1 MLQLLVAL
9 LLLVL
14 PAAAQESV
22 PCRSCE
28 SRGAIDC
35 SKHGKLLPKEQVSR
49 FCSVVAECKSCGGAL
64 AVDCRSCRNTK
75 AETELDRRKAMSAEL
90 LAARRKAIDEVTRN
104 VPLMHLACEHLDLC
118 FSIKPHVIGKEKF
131 DTHALM
137 HLYGERIEGLRADF
151 VKLLELKPEEL
162 TGRLE
167 VYMFRDQQD
176 QSVIGP
182 KVTGIGTSGSTG
194 VKLMGVECVYSM
206 WQDPRS
212 MTDDEALHRN
222 LVHNLTHLLLSNM
235 TPSQWIGNRKHGWV
249 DEGLAHWFEDR
260 VTGRCTN
267 FCFEEVLV
275 APGTGYKNGKW
286 RPAVRQLVD
295 AGKVRSFAELSTLN
309 TDQLELPD
317 HALVF
322 AWVDYF
328 LARGGGAKF
337 AAVVR
342 MLKEGA
348 TTQDALRKVMGVNML
363 VVDTE
368 FAEWVKAN
376 YSLLDR

>member
-1 MLQLLVAL
+1 MLRMLLAWL
-9 LLLVL
+9 LLLAPVV
-14 PAAAQESV
+14 AQQSV

-28 SRGAIDC
+28 SKGTLECA
-35 SKHGKLLPKEQVSR
+35 KHGKLLAKENAVA
-49 FCSVVAECKSCGGAL
+49 FCSVVAECKTCSGAL
-64 AVDCRSCRNTK
+64 SVDCRSCRNAA
-75 AETELDRRKAMSAEL
+75 AEGELERRRKLAAEV
-90 LAARRKAIDEVTRN
+90 LAARRKAVDEVTRN
-104 VPLMHLACEHLDLC
+104 VPLMHLKCEHLDLC
-118 FSIKPHVIGKEKF
+118 FSIKPHVIGKERL

-137 HLYGERIEGLRADF
+137 HLYGERIEALRADF
-151 VKLLELKPEEL
+151 VKLLELKPEDL
-162 TGRLE
+162 PGRLDI
-167 VYMFRDQQD
+167 YMFRDQQD

-212 MTDDEALHRN
+212 MADDEALHRN
-222 LVHNLTHLLLSNM
+222 MVHNLTHLLLSNM
-235 TPSQWIGNRKHGWV
+235 TPSHWIGNRKHGWV

-295 AGKVRSFAELSTLN
+295 AGKVRSFAELSALN

-328 LARGGGAKF
+328 LARAGGAKF
-337 AAVVR
+337 ASVVR
-342 MLKEGA
+342 LLKEGVS
-348 TTQDALRKVMGVNML
+348 TQDALRQVMGVNML
-363 VVDTE
+363 TVDAE
-368 FAEWVKAN
+368 FAEWVKTN

>member
-1 MLQLLVAL
+1 
-9 LLLVL
+9 
-14 PAAAQESV
+14 
-22 PCRSCE
+22 
-28 SRGAIDC
+28 
-35 SKHGKLLPKEQVSR
+35 
-49 FCSVVAECKSCGGAL
+49 
-64 AVDCRSCRNTK
+64 
-75 AETELDRRKAMSAEL
+75 
-90 LAARRKAIDEVTRN
+90 
-104 VPLMHLACEHLDLC
+104 
-118 FSIKPHVIGKEKF
+118 
-131 DTHALM
+131 
-137 HLYGERIEGLRADF
+137 
-151 VKLLELKPEEL
+151 
-162 TGRLE
+162 
-167 VYMFRDQQD
+167 
-176 QSVIGP
+176 
-182 KVTGIGTSGSTG
+182 
-194 VKLMGVECVYSM
+194 MGVECVYSM

-212 MTDDEALHRN
+212 MADDEALHRN

-295 AGKVRSFAELSTLN
+295 AGKVRPFAELSSLN

-348 TTQDALRKVMGVNML
+348 TSQDALHKVLGVNML
-363 VVDTE
+363 HVDAE
-368 FAEWVKAN
+368 FAAWVKAN
-376 YSLLDR
+376 YSLQER